1 MANCLA
7 GLGLEHSF
15 ESGIDAPKGPK
26 WLDKK
31 KYQCLI
37 ASKWPICP
45 VEDTW
50 RKDAPYPE
58 MLGRAMI
65 KTPEGDIEI
74 FTVHI
79 PNGEGNGWSKIDT
92 FNVFLAALRQGN
104 DSPRILTGDFNEPQE
119 FRSSGQ
125 IVTWGENISKDCVPY
140 HWKQWTDGFGRS
152 GSGMVWDYPV
162 RAVLASASQHGLCDA
177 YRALHSFAKTP
188 VTLVIG
194 DNRKCYD
201 HTFVSRHFDLKACGY
216 CHKWRKQGL
225 SDHSPMWTELELK
238 ADQPPLVQWDY
249 DRGDL
254 ERFTQY
260 PSIGI
265 VFSADGRIK
274 APKDPV
280 LQKRALRLMLAW
292 QMHARGDDS
301 LLIEM
306 GIFPK
311 KNN

>member
-1 MANCLA
+1 
-7 GLGLEHSF
+7 
-15 ESGIDAPKGPK
+15 
-26 WLDKK
+26 
-31 KYQCLI
+31 
-37 ASKWPICP
+37 
-45 VEDTW
+45 
-50 RKDAPYPE
+50 
-58 MLGRAMI
+58 
-65 KTPEGDIEI
+65 
-74 FTVHI
+74 
-79 PNGEGNGWSKIDT
+79 
-92 FNVFLAALRQGN
+92 
-104 DSPRILTGDFNEPQE
+104 
-119 FRSSGQ
+119 
-125 IVTWGENISKDCVPY
+125 
-140 HWKQWTDGFGRS
+140 
-152 GSGMVWDYPV
+152 
-162 RAVLASASQHGLCDA
+162 
-177 YRALHSFAKTP
+177 
-188 VTLVIG
+188 
-194 DNRKCYD
+194 
-201 HTFVSRHFDLKACGY
+201 
-216 CHKWRKQGL
+216 
-225 SDHSPMWTELELK
+225 MWTELELK